1 MNSAVAWMQ
10 QLKSRFSEAVA
21 THPPGSEQIAVY
33 LSGRGVATA
42 CGRVDG
48 QLSVAL
54 RSDPIAQLSD
64 IQSML
69 AQQISSLD
77 LQRSPARKQ
86 VNLVLAPE
94 LYNVSLIDRPDV
106 DDAELK
112 DAVRWAIQEH
122 VDYPVENATLD
133 VFELPRSASRERPMV
148 FVVSLKTELLKTL
161 QSQVLSAG
169 LQPASIDAAELCLRN
184 LAWQCY
190 PHADQSI
197 AMLRL
202 TSNSGLVNISRGD
215 ELYLAR
221 RVSGLPDEFSE
232 PKWADFRERMVLQV
246 QRSIDYYE
254 SAMNQPHCNMLV
266 VACTHDWSER
276 VTEFLTE
283 MLPIPVRSITEVLAG
298 ELTLRLHNPDAQ
310 LIDWHAL
317 APAQA
322 NAIAAGLP
330 ALGGILR
337 HHIAQNVEQA
347 A

>member
-1 MNSAVAWMQ
+1 MQ

-21 THPPGSEQIAVY
+21 VQPCAAEQIAVY

-42 CGRVDG
+42 YGGVNG
-48 QLSVAL
+48 HLSVAL
-54 RSDPIAQLSD
+54 RADPINHLSD
-64 IQSML
+64 IHTVL
-69 AQQISSLD
+69 ARQIESLQ
-77 LQRSPARKQ
+77 LQRCAARKQ

-106 DDAELK
+106 DDAQLK
-112 DAVRWAIQEH
+112 DAVRWAIQEQ

-161 QSQVLSAG
+161 QSQVNSAG
-169 LQPASIDAAELCLRN
+169 LQLASIDASELCLRN
-184 LAWQCY
+184 LTWQCF

-232 PKWADFRERMVLQV
+232 PGWAEFRERMVLQV

-266 VACTHDWSER
+266 VACTQDWSER
-276 VTEFLTE
+276 VTGYLTE
-283 MLPIPVRSITEVLAG
+283 MLPIPVRSIAEVLAG
-298 ELTLRLHNPDAQ
+298 ELTLQLHNPDVQ
-310 LIDWHAL
+310 HVDWQAL
-317 APAQA
+317 QPAQA

-330 ALGGILR
+330 ALGGVLR
-337 HHIAQNVEQA
+337 QHIAQSVEQA